1 MFWGAVAQFD
11 HEREGAVFGEGGEG
25 AAEVGEAGD
34 GGAEVFWEV
43 LGWGCGVWEGC
54 RGGGGCGGVG
64 RLVVGG

>member
-1 MFWGAVAQFD
+1 VFWGAVAQFD

-34 GGAEVFWEV
+34 GGAEVFGEV
-43 LGWGCGVWEGC
+43 LGWGCGGGC
-54 RGGGGCGGVG
+54 CCGGVG